1 MEASLC
7 MAKITALKV
16 QKKNPNRINV
26 YLDGAFA
33 FGLSRIVAAWLNI
46 GQELS
51 AEKIAELQD
60 QDTYEVA
67 YQKAVNF
74 ISYRSRTT
82 QEVQRKLKDLE
93 YSEAVIETTLE
104 RLKNNHFL
112 GDGGYALRWVEN
124 RVDLKPR
131 SHRLMAMELRQK
143 GVGEEEIENAL
154 EDAPQDE
161 ELAYEA
167 LKRRIHRYA
176 RMDFQTYQRK
186 AGAYLGRKG
195 FSYSVISPLLK
206 QVWDE
211 ELGELQP
218 EQDHENR

>member
-26 YLDGAFA
+26 YLDGTFA
-33 FGLSRIVAAWLNI
+33 FGLSRIVAAWLRT

-51 AEKIAELQD
+51 DEKIAELQA

-67 YQKAVNF
+67 YQKAVHF
-74 ISYRSRTT
+74 ISYRSRTS
-82 QEVQRKLKDLE
+82 QEVQRKLKGMDFE
-93 YSEAVIETTLE
+93 PAVIEDVIE

-112 GDGGYALRWVEN
+112 GDAGYAQRWVEN

-131 SHRLMAMELRQK
+131 SHRMMAMELRQK
-143 GVGEEEIENAL
+143 GIADEDIDRALENAP
-154 EDAPQDE
+154 EDE

-167 LKRRIHRYA
+167 LKRRIHRYL
-176 RMDFQTYQRK
+176 RMDYSDYKRK

-195 FSYSVISPLLK
+195 FSYGIIPSVLK

-211 ELGELQP
+211 EQEELLP
-218 EQDHENR
+218 EQEQ